1 MSKQKQIDRNY
12 ISRKNK
18 NKLIEIEKNRKYK
31 SNNNFFI
38 EGNQIQIKKNEGKQ
52 FDKANHQL

>member
-18 NKLIEIEKNRKYK
+18 NKLIVIEKNRKYK
-31 SNNNFFI
+31 SNNNLFI